1 MKSDK
6 IVHNIH
12 NFALCKGARM
22 TDELKDIVYSDLY
35 RFTGNNRRN
44 DKVFLTFVQ
53 EWLSSPEF
61 RFLNSFRRTQ
71 YYYLQMRNSPKGF
84 YHFRCTLAYKYY
96 NIGLNSKTR
105 KYHFQIPYETRIGKG
120 LYIAHFGRIIIHPK
134 AVIGHN
140 VNISTGVVVG
150 TQFRGP
156 KKGSPDIGNYVWIG
170 ANAIIVGNIRIGNNV
185 LIAPGAYVNFDVP
198 DNSIVI
204 GNPGL
209 IRRSSGAT
217 LGYINNTILFDEYNV
232 RSGEPTR

>member
-1 MKSDK
+1 
-6 IVHNIH
+6 
-12 NFALCKGARM
+12 M

-53 EWLSSPEF
+53 EWMSSPEF

-71 YYYLQMRNSPKGF
+71 YYYFQKMNAPKGL
-84 YHFRCTLAYKYY
+84 YRLRCSFLFKYF
-96 NIGLNSKTR
+96 NIGLDRKTR
-105 KYHFQIPYETRIGKG
+105 RYHFQIPYDTRIGKG

-134 AVIGHN
+134 SVIGHN
-140 VNISTGVVVG
+140 VNISTGVVIG

-209 IRRSSGAT
+209 IRRSPGAT

-232 RSGEPTR
+232 RSEESTR

>member
-1 MKSDK
+1 
-6 IVHNIH
+6 
-12 NFALCKGARM
+12 M
-22 TDELKDIVYSDLY
+22 TEELKDIVYSDLY

-44 DKVFLTFVQ
+44 DKVYLTFVQ
-53 EWLSSPEF
+53 EWISSPEF
-61 RFLNSFRRTQ
+61 RYLNSFRRTQ
-71 YYYLQMRNSPKGF
+71 YYYLKIVNSRKSLQYYKNALAFSF
-84 YHFRCTLAYKYY
+84 YNA
-96 NIGLNSKTR
+96 GLNRKSR
-105 KYHFQIPYETRIGKG
+105 KYHFQIPFETRIGKG
-120 LYIAHFGRIIIHPK
+120 LYIAHYGRIIIHPK
-134 AVIGHN
+134 TVIGHN
-140 VNISTGVVVG
+140 VNISTGVVIG

-170 ANAIIVGNIRIGNNV
+170 ANAIIVGSIRIGNNV

-232 RSGEPTR
+232 KSGEPTR

>member
-1 MKSDK
+1 M
-6 IVHNIH
+6 N
-12 NFALCKGARM
+12 
-22 TDELKDIVYSDLY
+22 DELKDIVYSDLY
-35 RFTGNNRRN
+35 RFTGNKRHHNR
-44 DKVFLTFVQ
+44 VFLTYVQ

-61 RFLNSFRRTQ
+61 RFLSQLRKTQ
-71 YYYLQMRNSPKGF
+71 YYYFQTLNVEKNFKYFRNHLNFLVYSLGLDRMS
-84 YHFRCTLAYKYY
+84 HKYQ
-96 NIGLNSKTR
+96 
-105 KYHFQIPYETRIGKG
+105 FQIPFETKIGKG
-120 LYIAHFGRIIIHPK
+120 LYIAHYGRIIIHPRS
-134 AVIGHN
+134 VIGHN
-140 VNISTGVVVG
+140 VNISTGVVIG

-156 KKGSPDIGNYVWIG
+156 RKGSPDIGNYVWIG

-209 IRRSSGAT
+209 IRRSAGAT